1 MQKNYQLPTIN
12 YQLPTYRQDD
22 NDKPVTANDIM
33 GDARVARVREL
44 KTALSET
51 KARLAKVEAER
62 NALLAHFELALVAL
76 RDFEQMDGGWK
87 RGSEEQN
94 ENGGGRK
101 EEGKRNWRGGVKNDD
116 EERNENGGGRKEEG
130 KQNWRGGVKKDDEE
144 RNENGG
150 GTKCEAQFGARGR
163 LRIIDGWNAI
173 LRCRNVSKLTT
184 EDISR
189 LKAEYLANLGIGK
202 PPPAD
207 ACGLHSLSLT
217 PPAGGARGVGAS
229 PADSSA
235 RAAASSACCCGAATL
250 PPAPPAGGAGGVG
263 ASPAERTWLDST
275 PPAEGV
281 VAENVLPTPPAVGGG
296 RSTAAPVPSVEVSS
310 VIGVCGRSERER
322 MESAEGTRVAFSPN
336 SPVEGTGVAFSPNS
350 PAGGAGNGHQLS
362 TLNPQPPTLIWIVF
376 DGPEENSYRRDWYR
390 VTYTG
395 GTGPHRADRLI
406 LDYVHAAKLLGLD
419 VSRITVETADK
430 ALVKRLTA
438 LGAQVTGKLADDR

>member
-1 MQKNYQLPTIN
+1 
-12 YQLPTYRQDD
+12 
-22 NDKPVTANDIM
+22 M

-235 RAAASSACCCGAATL
+235 RAAASSACCSVAANV
-250 PPAPPAGGAGGVG
+250 PPTPPAGGAGGVG

>member
-1 MQKNYQLPTIN
+1 M
-12 YQLPTYRQDD
+12 
-22 NDKPVTANDIM
+22 TANDIM

-44 KTALSET
+44 KTALAET

-62 NALLAHFELALVAL
+62 DALLAHFELALVAL
-76 RDFEQMDGGWK
+76 HDFEQMDGGWK
-87 RGSEEQN
+87 RGSEERN
-94 ENGGGRK
+94 RNGGERK
-101 EEGKRNWRGGVKNDD
+101 GEEKR
-116 EERNENGGGRKEEG
+116 
-130 KQNWRGGVKKDDEE
+130 NWRGGVKKDDEE
-144 RNENGG
+144 RNENEE

-202 PPPAD
+202 PPPAG

-217 PPAGGARGVGAS
+217 PSAGGV
-229 PADSSA
+229 
-235 RAAASSACCCGAATL
+235 
-250 PPAPPAGGAGGVG
+250 GGVG
-263 ASPAERTWLDST
+263 ASPAERMWLDGT

-281 VAENVLPTPPAVGGG
+281 VAENVLPIPPAVGDG

-322 MESAEGTRVAFSPN
+322 MESAEGTRVAFSPA
-336 SPVEGTGVAFSPNS
+336 P

-430 ALVKRLTA
+430 ALVKRLTT